1 MNEAKLK
8 TELKEALEKVGC
20 VAIKLPDMARGVNKE
35 GDLVCGIFGKFVLLE
50 TKLRKTGKPL
60 SPEEWKP
67 NKIVV
72 THKDLRE
79 SQFQSLSK
87 VECRDCYAFVV
98 AALYDQG
105 DYRRIAWAIPYSLFC
120 LRERWSIDN
129 CRSDSIVIELTWQKG
144 KGWDVSELLNE
155 IKLVL

>member
-8 TELKEALEKVGC
+8 TELKEALEKAGC
-20 VAIKLPDMARGVNKE
+20 VAIKLPDIARGLKKE
-35 GDLVCGIFGKFVLLE
+35 GDIICGIFGQFVLLE

-67 NKIVV
+67 NKIIV

-87 VECRDCYAFVV
+87 VVTRDCYAFVV
-98 AALYDQG
+98 GALYDQG
-105 DYRRIAWAIPYSLFC
+105 DYRRVAWAIPYCTFC
-120 LRERWSIDN
+120 ARERWSIDN
-129 CRSDSIVIELTWQKG
+129 CESDSTVIELNWLPG

-155 IKLVL
+155 IS